1 MLEVL
6 ARLDEALKECHASP
20 IWALSG
26 TAVVEGLD
34 GIVRQ
39 QSQLEALRLRFV
51 HEIDAQGIARTQ
63 GASST
68 GVWLRN
74 RYRTWPDGWSVK
86 LAGWLHGEGATTA
99 TALAA
104 GDVNPAQARVIA
116 KAVGTLPAERR
127 TEAQQFMIEHAAA
140 LDPDGLVKVGE
151 RLLEKLDPER
161 AR

>member
-20 IWALSG
+20 IWALPG
-26 TAVVEGLD
+26 TTLVDGLD
-34 GIVRQ
+34 EIVRQ
-39 QSQLEALRLRFV
+39 QSQLEALRLKFV
-51 HEIDAQGIARTQ
+51 HEIDAQGIPRTH

-68 GVWLRN
+68 GTWLRN
-74 RYRTWPDGWSVK
+74 RHRTWPDGRSVK

-116 KAVGTLPAERR
+116 KAVGALPAERR
-127 TEAQQFMIEHAAA
+127 TGAQQFTIHHAAA
-140 LDPDGLVKVGE
+140 LDPDGL
-151 RLLEKLDPER
+151 
-161 AR
+161 AT